1 VVRTYRELFAVPE
14 FRPLFWT
21 SSVQVAAQTISGLAL
36 ATLIFDRTRSPLLSA
51 LAMFGPSLTQLIG
64 ASTLLAA
71 ADRLPARALI
81 SGLSL
86 AFGVS
91 TAALAVPGLPV
102 WAAFAILAVQGLGGS
117 LTGAVRYGLL
127 TDVLTADGYLL
138 GRSVLNMAVGAMQI
152 GGFAAGGIL
161 VLTLSPRGTL
171 LTGAALFALGA
182 VVARF
187 GLTRR
192 PPRAVP
198 IGPAQPGRPGR
209 RAAPAGRAAVPTG
222 PAQPGRPGRRA
233 APAGRAAWRAS
244 VRDTWRVNRWLWS
257 SITRRYIYLALW
269 LPNGLIVGCE
279 SLFVSYAPRHA
290 GLLFVCAAAGML
302 AGDTLAGRFISPRW
316 RERLGA
322 PLRLLLAA
330 PYLVFAM
337 PIPLPVAAV
346 AIVLASVGYCASL
359 VLQERLMTLTP
370 DDMSGQALG
379 LASSGML
386 AMQGVGATLAG
397 VVAQLSSPGMAMAV
411 MAGASLAITLTLAPG
426 LRPAGPQGRGARW
439 PYRTAA
445 AARTSSGTERNH

>member
-1 VVRTYRELFAVPE
+1 MVRTYRELFAVPE

-36 ATLIFDRTRSPLLSA
+36 ATLIYDRTRSPLLSA
-51 LAMFGPSLTQLIG
+51 LAMFGPALTQLIG

-81 SGLSL
+81 SSLSL
-86 AFGVS
+86 AFGVG
-91 TAALAVPGLPV
+91 TAALAVPGLPI

-171 LTGAALFALGA
+171 LTGAALFTLGA

-192 PPRAVP
+192 PPRA
-198 IGPAQPGRPGR
+198 
-209 RAAPAGRAAVPTG
+209 TG
-222 PAQPGRPGRRA
+222 
-233 APAGRAAWRAS
+233 RAS
-244 VRDTWRVNRWLWS
+244 VGDTWRVNRWLWS

-337 PIPLPVAAV
+337 PIPLPVAAA

-397 VVAQLSSPGMAMAV
+397 VIAQLSSPGTAMAV

-426 LRPAGPQGRGARW
+426 LRPVRGVPIPVPSAK
-439 PYRTAA
+439 
-445 AARTSSGTERNH
+445 

>member
-36 ATLIFDRTRSPLLSA
+36 ATLIYDRTRSPLLSA

-81 SGLSL
+81 SSLSL

-182 VVARF
+182 MVARF

-192 PPRAVP
+192 PPRA
-198 IGPAQPGRPGR
+198 
-209 RAAPAGRAAVPTG
+209 TG
-222 PAQPGRPGRRA
+222 
-233 APAGRAAWRAS
+233 RAS

-337 PIPLPVAAV
+337 PIPLPVAAA

-397 VVAQLSSPGMAMAV
+397 VMAQLSSPGTAMAV

-426 LRPAGPQGRGARW
+426 LRPVRRVPIPGAI
-439 PYRTAA
+439 
-445 AARTSSGTERNH
+445 S

>member
-1 VVRTYRELFAVPE
+1 MRTYRELFAVPE
-14 FRPLFWT
+14 FKPLFWT

-36 ATLIFDRTRSPLLSA
+36 ATLIYDATRSPLLSA

-71 ADRLPARALI
+71 ADRLPPRALT

-86 AFGVS
+86 AFAAG
-91 TAALAVPGLPV
+91 TAALAVPGLPI
-102 WAAFAILAVQGLGGS
+102 WAAFAIVAVLGLGGS
-117 LTGAVRYGLL
+117 LAGAVRYGLL
-127 TDVLTADGYLL
+127 TDVLAADGYLL

-192 PPRAVP
+192 PPRA
-198 IGPAQPGRPGR
+198 
-209 RAAPAGRAAVPTG
+209 TG
-222 PAQPGRPGRRA
+222 
-233 APAGRAAWRAS
+233 RAS
-244 VRDTWRVNRWLWS
+244 VRDTWRVNRRLWS
-257 SITRRYIYLALW
+257 STARRYIYLALW

-330 PYLVFAM
+330 PYLVFAL
-337 PIPLPVAAV
+337 PIPLPVAAAAV
-346 AIVLASVGYCASL
+346 VLASVGYCASL
-359 VLQERLMTLTP
+359 LLQERLMTLTP
-370 DDMSGQALG
+370 DELSGQALG
-379 LASSGML
+379 LASSGMM

-397 VVAQLSSPGMAMAV
+397 VVAQLSSPGTAMAV

-426 LRPAGPQGRGARW
+426 LRPARGAPSRCHQLNDPAFGGDPLIIFKW
-439 PYRTAA
+439 LASMR
-445 AARTSSGTERNH
+445 R